1 MKMMTN
7 DLLQSSITMGIDSE
21 EVMKQ
26 PSGLVMG
33 DD

>member
-1 MKMMTN
+1 MKTKKYTLGPIVEDIN
-7 DLLQSSITMGIDSE
+7 SEE